1 MMVVCTA
8 TVSQY
13 FTLFMR
19 DYGFDTFDTILL
31 AIPYNVRRAPRG
43 APLWRHVLTSSQ
55 LGAIVTK
62 ILLTYTAE
70 ALGSLAIMGAVAQI
84 WILPLL
90 IYMNVV
96 DFSQS
101 NKWVAWTILTLLLSH
116 PSGTFE

>member
-1 MMVVCTA
+1 MVVCSAA

-43 APLWRHVLTSSQ
+43 AHNGGMLTSSQ

-70 ALGSLAIMGAVAQI
+70 ALGSLALMGVVAQI
-84 WILPLL
+84 WVLPLL

-116 PSGTFE
+116 PSGTFR